1 VGSTNVKG
9 WHADHVYRHDPNTIE
24 CFLLTAFLA
33 CNLFH
38 AFFALNLK
46 RRSERTEPR
55 FSGAASWR
63 RRSMPESTPP
73 SRRESIP
80 NLTLRLPTA
89 SFPISLRCPGARV
102 RPAVLRTAFQSFLTR
117 PKHHCDSPQ
126 LPRHPN
132 LIAPTQFSGRPR
144 CWLRNRGHRHTDHTD
159 PFTLQYVAGRDNIK
173 TTMRYLRAREA
184 AVHKLF
190 ARLANLEQPEER
202 VACKRSVQNPVR
214 FEMPSENELAKLL
227 IADNLQSAEVVEL
240 ADTPS

>member
-1 VGSTNVKG
+1 MRSSRSISNG
-9 WHADHVYRHDPNTIE
+9 DPKEPNPG
-24 CFLLTAFLA
+24 FLA
-33 CNLFH
+33 QLHGGGDLCRNQ
-38 AFFALNLK
+38 
-46 RRSERTEPR
+46 PR
-55 FSGAASWR
+55 HLAVN
-63 RRSMPESTPP
+63 P
-73 SRRESIP
+73 SR
-80 NLTLRLPTA
+80 TLRSACL
-89 SFPISLRCPGARV
+89 LRPSQFHCGARAGARV

-132 LIAPTQFSGRPR
+132 LIAPTQFSGLPR
-144 CWLRNRGHRHTDHTD
+144 CWLRNRGHRHTD